1 MHGLRGFSDYF
12 VVEPGGEHVGDE
24 QTAKFDI
31 EGKRCCEKGM
41 THSNSSECLAT
52 GQQLAID
59 GADLV
64 QNLTE
69 SLIVGQIFCALTV
82 IVLGNVIH
90 LRPLPVTTDRE
101 VSATI

>member
-12 VVEPGGEHVGDE
+12 VVEPGREHIGNE

-31 EGKRCCEKGM
+31 EGKRRCEKGM

-52 GQQLAID
+52 GQQLVID

-69 SLIVGQIFCALTV
+69 SVIVG
-82 IVLGNVIH
+82 
-90 LRPLPVTTDRE
+90 
-101 VSATI
+101 